1 MSTETEAALIVQV
14 PRGGAVDRNW
24 REDAVDFEGLPPSI
38 ASGQVIVERLDPG
51 VDGGL
56 EPPEAGEIIMS
67 VLSPEAFTSEP
78 DEVRA
83 VIDGASP
90 GEQALVI
97 LIEAAEYLR
106 EDELAVA
113 LDAANRS
120 HRLVILRVMA
130 DA

>member
-1 MSTETEAALIVQV
+1 MTTETEAGLIVQV

-24 REDAVDFEGLPPSI
+24 REDQPPGI
-38 ASGQVIVERLDPG
+38 TSGQIIVERLAPEA
-51 VDGGL
+51 DGKL
-56 EPPEAGEIIMS
+56 EPPQAGEVVMS
-67 VLSPEAFTSEP
+67 VPSPEALRREP
-78 DEVRA
+78 ENVRDA
-83 VIDGASP
+83 VGGAAA

-113 LDAANRS
+113 LDAARRS